1 MRSSPLRLPL
11 AVLTCLLLVAALAAA
26 RGAEPTKV
34 ASVEG
39 ITEYQLDNG
48 LRLLLYPDPSLPTVT
63 VNMTVLV
70 GSRHEGYG
78 EAGMA
83 HLLEHMAFK
92 GTPTHQ
98 NVPKALRDRG
108 ASFNG
113 TTNTD
118 RTNYFETLPATG
130 DNLEFA
136 IRFEADRLVNS
147 FIRREDLFS
156 EMTVVR
162 NEFERSEN
170 SPGNLLYKRLVA
182 AAYDWHNYGKT
193 TIGNRSDIERVPI
206 DNLQDFYRRYYQP
219 DNVVLIVAGK
229 FDEAD
234 ALKFTQQY
242 FGAISRPE
250 RKLNTTYTEEPPQDG
265 ERKVELR
272 RVGDVP
278 LVAAVYH
285 VPSAAHE
292 DAAALDMLA
301 SILSTPPSGRL
312 YQALVETKKASSAQA
327 QSDDS
332 HDPGLFGIFAEVT
345 KGTSPDDVRDGLLA
359 TLDEVIA
366 QGVTGEEVERAR
378 RDFLN
383 ARRRSLL
390 NTSQFAVRL
399 SSYVAQG
406 DWRLYFLHRDRVE
419 QVTPADVQ
427 RVAAKY
433 FVASNRTLGYFI
445 PSEAPALVEVPST
458 PDIAALVR
466 DYKGKPPVASVPEFD
481 YSFANIEAHTKRSTL
496 PSGIKAALLPK
507 PTRDEEVNL
516 RLTLRYGNADNLKG
530 QRAAASLLPALMN
543 RGTKTLTYQQ
553 FRDELSRLD
562 VSVNA
567 SESAAGAIEFSVRA
581 RRSSLGE
588 ALELLR
594 QIMREPA
601 LDAAEL
607 EIIKTRDI
615 ASLEEARTDP
625 QSLARDQLT
634 RTLSPYPADDIR
646 FTPPADE
653 QIAAIKAVTIDQIRK
668 LYADYLGAGLGELVI
683 VGDFD
688 PEQALAKIDEALA
701 GWKAKMP
708 AARVPRIVFTKVA
721 GGEQIIQT
729 PDKANAVY
737 AGGLTTLISDRQPDH
752 PALVLGNYI
761 LGGSALASRLG
772 DRVRQK
778 EGLSYGVGSIYQA
791 SSEDEAGTLMLY
803 AICNPGNIGKVKLAI
818 REEIDRLLKEGIPPE
833 ELEKARQGILQTRE
847 RQRSDE
853 SFIISRLQRSIR
865 VGQTLAFDA
874 EFDTKLAALKSA
886 DIAAALNKHIDPER
900 LVIVTAGDFAKSNAG
915 GK

>member
-1 MRSSPLRLPL
+1 MRTHALLALSLLGVAVTALP
-11 AVLTCLLLVAALAAA
+11 A
-26 RGAEPTKV
+26 RAEPKKIAT
-34 ASVEG
+34 VEG

-83 HLLEHMAFK
+83 HLLEHMVFK

-242 FGAISRPE
+242 FGAIPRPE

-272 RVGDVP
+272 RVGDVA
-278 LVAAVYH
+278 LVAAMYH
-285 VPSAAHE
+285 VPAVAHE
-292 DAAALDMLA
+292 DSAALELLE
-301 SILSTPPSGRL
+301 SILTTPPSGRL
-312 YQALVETKKASSAQA
+312 YKALVETKKATSVGGDAGGG
-327 QSDDS
+327 
-332 HDPGLFGIFAEVT
+332 HDPGLFGIFVEVA
-345 KGTSPDDVRDGLLA
+345 KDQPLDEVRDIMLR
-359 TLDEVIA
+359 TLDEVA
-366 QGVTGEEVERAR
+366 KDGVTEEEVERAR
-378 RDFLN
+378 RSFLN
-383 ARRRSLL
+383 NRRRQLT
-390 NTSQFAVRL
+390 NTSAFAVGL
-399 SSYVAQG
+399 SGSVAQG

-419 QVTPADVQ
+419 QVKPADVQ
-427 RVAAKY
+427 RVAEKY
-433 FVASNRTLGYFI
+433 LLASNRTIGYFI

-458 PDIAALVR
+458 PDIPELVR
-466 DYKGKPPVASVPEFD
+466 DYKGKPPVAAVAEFD
-481 YSFANIEAHTKRSTL
+481 YTFENVEKHTQRSTL
-496 PSGIKAALLPK
+496 PSGVKAALLPK
-507 PTRDEEVNL
+507 STRDEEVNL
-516 RLTLRYGNADNLKG
+516 RLTLRYGNAESLKG
-530 QRAAASLLPALMN
+530 QQAAASLLPALLN
-543 RGTKTLTYQQ
+543 RGTKKLSYQQ
-553 FRDELSRLD
+553 FRDELSKLD
-562 VSVNA
+562 VSVSA
-567 SESAAGAIEFSVRA
+567 SEGSAGTIEFSIRA
-581 RRSSLGE
+581 RRSSLAE

-594 QIMREPA
+594 QVLREPA
-601 LDAAEL
+601 LDPAEL
-607 EIIKTRDI
+607 EIIKAAEI
-615 ASLEEARTDP
+615 ASIEESRTDP
-625 QSLARDQLT
+625 QSLARDQLS

-646 FTPPADE
+646 ATPAPDE
-653 QIAAIKAVTIDQIRK
+653 QIAALKAVTIDEVRK
-668 LYADYLGAGLGELVI
+668 LYADYLGGTAGELVI
-683 VGDFD
+683 IGDFD
-688 PEQALAKIDEALA
+688 PEPALAKINESLA

-708 AARVPRIVFTKVA
+708 VARVPRIAFNKVP
-721 GGEQIIQT
+721 GGNQIIQT

-737 AGGLTTLISDRQPDH
+737 AGGLTTLISDRDPDH
-752 PALVLGNYI
+752 PALVLGNFI
-761 LGGSALASRLG
+761 LGGSSLASRLG
-772 DRVRQK
+772 DRVRQR
-778 EGLSYGVGSIYQA
+778 EGLSYGVGSVYQA

-803 AICNPGNIGKVKLAI
+803 AICNPENMGKVKSAI
-818 REEIDRLLKEGIPPE
+818 REEVDKLLKEGLTAE

-853 SFIISRLQRSIR
+853 SFLMSRLQRSLR
-865 VGQTLAFDA
+865 TGQTLAFDA
-874 EFDTKLAALKSA
+874 DFDTKLAELKA
-886 DIAAALNKHIDPER
+886 DDIVETLRKHIDPER
-900 LVIVTAGDFAKSNAG
+900 LVIISAGDFAKSNARS
-915 GK
+915 K